1 MNRLCSHSQTTITET
16 CQPELDPSNKC
27 TVIIGRMRVFLSKKD
42 SVQQA
47 TALVVKRIQESY
59 DDPTFIDRVN
69 SGIVDIT
76 FLITEEDG
84 SSGENA
90 PPPIEDEDEAG
101 SDKEAQESDS
111 RLGLSSLLF
120 VAVGSAALVV
130 FVGSVYFY
138 RRGRNNNENEDGVHG
153 SSASHFASV
162 TVNDAG
168 LQEPNDKDENADN
181 IKRPVSPYS
190 EMVSSSYRLDRLQEM
205 SILSSSNMS
214 PVYEMEGNETDNDTV
229 GGGASIMIS
238 EGGYTTDAGGTE
250 EGDSTM
256 FESTTTVEGS
266 KYSSSH
272 STPKVLGARPFPG
285 TIGNFDMEEVSDSDL
300 DTSGEMSPVKMYVG
314 NALMNNSTQNKLLV
328 LPSGND
334 AMDEEN
340 EDNDDS
346 LLFGSSPT
354 PYTFGMVSSNAT
366 TVQVK
371 NNNNISSVPTDESG
385 CGSDLNSTGS
395 SSGNHNGGDDGDIES
410 AVGTMSR
417 TSPMSQNTA
426 PSI

>member
-1 MNRLCSHSQTTITET
+1 MTHTRTSTFTDT

-27 TVIIGRMRVFLSKKD
+27 TIIIGRMRVFLSKQD
-42 SVQQA
+42 SIKQA
-47 TALVVKRIQESY
+47 TALVLKHIQESY

-69 SGIVDIT
+69 SGIVDIA
-76 FLITEEDG
+76 FLTTEDDG

-90 PPPIEDEDEAG
+90 PPPIEDEDVAG
-101 SDKEAQESDS
+101 GNGATQESDS
-111 RLGLSSLLF
+111 RLELSSLLF

-138 RRGRNNNENEDGVHG
+138 RRGRNKNEDGVHG

-162 TVNDAG
+162 TVHDAVNQDLNDT
-168 LQEPNDKDENADN
+168 DDNANN
-181 IKRPVSPYS
+181 IKRPASPYS
-190 EMVSSSYRLDRLQEM
+190 EMVSSSYQFDRLQEM

-214 PVYEMEGNETDNDTV
+214 PVYELEGNETDNDTV

-256 FESTTTVEGS
+256 FESTATVEGS
-266 KYSSSH
+266 KYSSSQ
-272 STPKVLGARPFPG
+272 STPNVLGARPFPG

-334 AMDEEN
+334 AMDDEN

-346 LLFGSSPT
+346 LLFGLSPTPGSSPT
-354 PYTFGMVSSNAT
+354 PYAFGMVSSNAT

-371 NNNNISSVPTDESG
+371 NNNNNNISSAPTDESG

-395 SSGNHNGGDDGDIES
+395 SSSNHDGDIES

-417 TSPMSQNTA
+417 TSPMSDNTS
-426 PSI
+426 PSF